1 LIQDGG
7 KLQQNI
13 LLSWQIKFMA
23 EHLSP
28 QQSLQL
34 IQSMIERT
42 KTNIIENSF
51 YFLLWGWMTFG
62 AVLVQ
67 FLLKVVLGYRHHYLV
82 WLITI
87 VALIIT
93 ILHSKRQSR
102 RYGYKTYVGES
113 MGYLWMGIGISFF
126 ILTIIIS
133 AGIGWLYAWP
143 FFILFYGLGTFV
155 SGKII
160 QFKPLVV
167 GGIICWILAVAC
179 VFVKYDYQLLI
190 AAAAI
195 LFSYIIPGHLIQS
208 KSL

>member
-1 LIQDGG
+1 MSEQ
-7 KLQQNI
+7 
-13 LLSWQIKFMA
+13 F
-23 EHLSP
+23 SP

-42 KTNIIENSF
+42 KTNIRENSF
-51 YFLLWGWMTFG
+51 YFLLWGWLTFG
-62 AVLVQ
+62 AVLTQ
-67 FLLKVVLGYRHHYLV
+67 FFLKVVLQYRHHYLV

-93 ILHSKRQSR
+93 LIHGNKQSKKT
-102 RYGYKTYVGES
+102 GYKTYLGES
-113 MGYLWMGIGISFF
+113 MGYLWMGIGIGFF

-133 AGIGWLYAWP
+133 AGIGWLHAWP
-143 FFILFYGLGTFV
+143 FFILFYGLGTFI

-167 GGIICWILAVAC
+167 GGIVCWVLAVIC
-179 VFVKYDYQLLI
+179 VFVPYDYQLLI

-195 LFSYIIPGHLIQS
+195 LCSYIIPGHLIQS